1 MSIDCASLLP
11 LFFDEIKCVGT
22 WCALWWCGKR
32 FPICNNKTNSKTN
45 MKTLII
51 KKWITCLCLAG
62 ALLGV
67 TGAQAVVISDS
78 RLLGTILPGTPASPE
93 NETEMVRFLVA
104 ALNTGSSGAVA
115 FPGAGVSLG
124 DDPADGASPEV
135 YTLWAPA
142 GLGLPAP
149 LPAATGVQTVTSNTT
164 FNLGAMQYD
173 YIVAKFGSDAE
184 AFWIGG
190 LSGELTIPNLTGNQN
205 GLSGFTLINGRTN
218 VPDGGATVALMGLAL
233 GGLSLSRRFLKVP
246 AV

>member
-1 MSIDCASLLP
+1 M
-11 LFFDEIKCVGT
+11 
-22 WCALWWCGKR
+22 
-32 FPICNNKTNSKTN
+32 CNNKTNSKTN

-51 KKWITCLCLAG
+51 KKWIACLCLGG
-62 ALLGV
+62 ALLGA

-78 RLLGTILPGTPASPE
+78 RLLGTIVPGTPASAE
-93 NETEMVRFLVA
+93 NETEMVRFLIA

-115 FPGAGVSLG
+115 FPGGGVNLG
-124 DDPADGASPEV
+124 DNPADGASTEA

-149 LPAATGVQTVTSNTT
+149 LPAATGVQTETPTGNTT

-173 YIVAKFGSDAE
+173 YIVAKFGRDAE

-205 GLSGFTLINGRTN
+205 ALSNYTLINGRTS

-233 GGLSLSRRFLKVP
+233 GGLSLSRRFLKLP
-246 AV
+246 TA

>member
-1 MSIDCASLLP
+1 MD
-11 LFFDEIKCVGT
+11 
-22 WCALWWCGKR
+22 
-32 FPICNNKTNSKTN
+32 NS
-45 MKTLII
+45 KTLII

-124 DDPADGASPEV
+124 DNPADGASPEV